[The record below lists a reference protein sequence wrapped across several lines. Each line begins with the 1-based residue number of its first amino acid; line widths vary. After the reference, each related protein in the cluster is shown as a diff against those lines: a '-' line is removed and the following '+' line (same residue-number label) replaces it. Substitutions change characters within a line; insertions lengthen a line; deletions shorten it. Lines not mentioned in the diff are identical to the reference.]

1 MRYFAPAK
9 INLALH
15 VTGKRDDGYH
25 LLDSLVAFATVYDWI
40 TLTPAEEMS
49 LEVSGPYGAG
59 VPTDG
64 RNLVWKAAEFAGK
77 PSHIT
82 LEKHLPHA
90 AGIGGG
96 STDAATVL
104 IALGC
109 GPDGSEALGADVP
122 VCWHRRPMR
131 MSGIGEVLEEVPD
144 LPMVWIVLV
153 NAGKAVPTGLV
164 FQTMTQVDNAPM
176 ATPDWHD
183 FDSFIA
189 WLAGTR
195 NDMEDAAKTLSPVIS
210 DVLDRIRAT
219 PGCALA
225 RMSGSGGTCFG
236 LYATE
241 AEAEAAAAAMPGDWW
256 AEAAFVLP

>member
-25 LLDSLVAFATVYDWI
+25 LLDSLVVFATVFDWI
-40 TLTPAEEMS
+40 TLTPAKEMS
-49 LEVSGPYGAG
+49 LVVSGPQKAG
-59 VPTDG
+59 VPSDR
-64 RNLVWKAAEFAGK
+64 RNLVWKAAEWAGK
-77 PSHIT
+77 PHHIA

-109 GPDGSEALGADVP
+109 GPKGSEALGADVP

-131 MSGIGEVLEEVPD
+131 MSGIGEVLKEVPA
-144 LPMVWIVLV
+144 LPIVWIVLV
-153 NAGKAVPTGLV
+153 NAGEPVSTGVV
-164 FQTMTQVDNAPM
+164 FQMMEQVDNAPM
-176 ATPDWHD
+176 QPPEWHD

-189 WLAGTR
+189 WLLATR
-195 NDMEDAAKTLSPVIS
+195 NDMEAAAKKFSPVIG
-210 DVLDRIRAT
+210 DVLARLKRAE
-219 PGCALA
+219 GCLLA

-236 LYATE
+236 LFATE
-241 AEAEAAAAAMPGDWW
+241 EAAGAAAASMPKGWW
-256 AEAAFVLP
+256 AKAGMVLV